1 MKEWSRKQ
9 IVPSFDIVHNKNGK
23 VSEDQ
28 SFNPL
33 LISMFNS
40 GLTSDGEAD
49 VRVFIFQITITAQS
63 QDIL

>member
-9 IVPSFDIVHNKNGK
+9 NVQSFYIVHNKNGK
-23 VSEDQ
+23 VSADQ

-33 LISMFNS
+33 LISLFNS
-40 GLTSDGEAD
+40 VLTSAGEAD
-49 VRVFIFQITITAQS
+49 VRVFIFQIPITTQS